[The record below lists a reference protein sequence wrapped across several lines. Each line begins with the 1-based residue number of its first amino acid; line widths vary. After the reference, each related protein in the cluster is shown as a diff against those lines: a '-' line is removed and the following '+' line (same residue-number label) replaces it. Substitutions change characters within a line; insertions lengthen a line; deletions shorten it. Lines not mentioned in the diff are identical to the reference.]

1 MPIGLDPLA
10 SYCFHV
16 EITGVTIAQFKT
28 VTGLSISM
36 GIIEHRSNKLKG
48 LPVLRKL
55 PGSVSYSDIVLSR
68 GKINDPAFWT
78 WIKTVQD
85 GKIDEARK
93 DGSIVLFD
101 YGHGEVTRFNF
112 TAGWPSKV
120 EIATLDAT
128 QDAVLLETV
137 TITHEKLEV
146 K

>member
-10 SYCFHV
+10 SYAFHV
-16 EITGVTIAQFKT
+16 EIDSVTIAQFKS
-28 VTGLSISM
+28 VTGLSITTNV
-36 GIIEHRSNKLKG
+36 IEHRSNKLKG

-55 PGSVSYSDIVLSR
+55 PGSITYADIVLSR
-68 GKINDPAFWT
+68 GKINDPAFWS
-78 WIKTVQD
+78 WMKTVQD

-120 EIATLDAT
+120 EVGTLDAT
-128 QDAVLLETV
+128 ADSVLLETV